1 MNKLTYFIGKL
12 WTFITSFH
20 PLTCLA
26 IFIVGGLMFYII
38 KQTIQPYTP
47 RTRTANIV
55 AATLTIF
62 LGFPALGLI
71 LLFIFWLLLKDQ
83 PF

>member
-1 MNKLTYFIGKL
+1 MDRLTYFIGKL

-26 IFIVGGLMFYII
+26 IFIVGGLMFFII
-38 KQTIQPYTP
+38 RRTLQPYSP
-47 RTRTANIV
+47 RTSTVNIL

-62 LGFPALGLI
+62 IGFPLLGLI